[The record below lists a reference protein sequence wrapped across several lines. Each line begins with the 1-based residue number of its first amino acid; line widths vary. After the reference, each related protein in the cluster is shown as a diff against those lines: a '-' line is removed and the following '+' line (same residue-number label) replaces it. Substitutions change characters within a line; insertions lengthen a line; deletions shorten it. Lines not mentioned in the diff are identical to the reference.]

1 MSNAISFSDVSSLD
15 TGAAAGELERL
26 AKEIARHDELYHAQD
41 NPEISD
47 AEYDALR
54 RLNLAIE
61 QRFPDLIREDSPSKR
76 VGFVALDK
84 FEKVTHAIPMLSL
97 ENAFNDEDVHDFEK
111 RMRRFLNLP
120 ESEPLR
126 LTAEPK
132 IDGLSLALRYEQ
144 GRLVVAATRGDGTT
158 GENVTENAKTI
169 TDIPVVLA
177 GDNIPDVVEIR
188 GEVYMTHSAFQ
199 DLNRRMEEEGKP
211 TYVNPRN
218 TAAGS
223 LRQLDSSITA
233 TRPLNFFAYSWGEMS
248 EMPADTQMAMVAWME
263 QCGFRVNPLMYASE
277 KVDEI
282 LNHYRK
288 IEEDRPTLEYDIDG
302 VVYKVDDL
310 GLQDRLGLKSRVPR
324 WAIAHKFS
332 AEKAWT
338 ILRDIEI
345 QVGRTGAL
353 TPVARLEPVT
363 VGGVVVTNATL
374 HNEDYVKGI
383 GSKGEILRDGK
394 DLRVGDHVML
404 QRAGDVIPQILDVDL
419 SKRPEDAVPFEF
431 PDTCPACGSAA
442 VRDINEKTGKA
453 DSVKRCTGGFVC
465 PAQAIERLKHFV
477 SRGALDID
485 GLGDKQVEAFY
496 EQGRIADA
504 ADIFTLRERDARS
517 LKKLKDVEGWGAT
530 SATKLFDAIDAVRN
544 MEFYRLI
551 FGLGI
556 RYVGEQTAKDLAKNY
571 GDVETFNTAMLR
583 INEAE
588 VVDDLLAIDGIGE
601 TVANALKEFFSESR
615 NLDVWNRL
623 LEQVS
628 PQEVE
633 QASTD
638 SPVAGKT
645 VVFTGSLEQMTR
657 DEAKA
662 MAERLGAKV
671 SGSVSK
677 KTDLVVA
684 GPGAGSKL
692 KKAQD
697 LGVETTDEDGWF
709 NLIGRS

>member
-1 MSNAISFSDVSSLD
+1 LTQNHSSIAVEKLNVEQA
-15 TGAAAGELERL
+15 TQELERL
-26 AKEIARHDELYHAQD
+26 ALEIAR
-41 NPEISD
+41 
-47 AEYDALR
+47 
-54 RLNLAIE
+54 
-61 QRFPDLIREDSPSKR
+61 
-76 VGFVALDK
+76 
-84 FEKVTHAIPMLSL
+84 
-97 ENAFNDEDVHDFEK
+97 NAFNDQDVHDFAK
-111 RMRRFLNLP
+111 RMRKFLNLP
-120 ESEPLR
+120 ASEKMP

-132 IDGLSLALRYEQ
+132 IDGLSLSLRYEQ
-144 GRLVVAATRGDGTT
+144 GKLVTAATRGDGAT

-169 TDIPVVLA
+169 SDVPTVLA

-188 GEVYMTHSAFQ
+188 GEVYMSHAAFQ
-199 DLNRRMEEEGKP
+199 DLNKRMEEEGKP

-223 LRQLDSSITA
+223 LRQLDSAITA
-233 TRPLNFFAYSWGEMS
+233 KRPLNFFAYAWGEMS
-248 EMPADTQMAMVAWME
+248 AMPSDTQMGMVEWMKA
-263 QCGFRVNPLMYASE
+263 CGFRINPLMQSFE
-277 KVDEI
+277 NIEELLK
-282 LNHYRK
+282 HYRQ
-288 IEEDRPTLEYDIDG
+288 IEKDRPELEYDIDG

-310 GLQDRLGLKSRVPR
+310 ALQERLGLKSRVPR
-324 WAIAHKFS
+324 WAIAHKFP

-374 HNEDYVKGI
+374 HNEDYVKGV
-383 GSKGEILRDGK
+383 GSKGEVLRDGK

-419 SKRPEDAVPFEF
+419 DKRPHGVEPFEF
-431 PDTCPACGSAA
+431 PTSCPKCGSHA
-442 VRDINEKTGKA
+442 VRDVNEKTGKA
-453 DSVKRCTGGFVC
+453 DSVKRCTGGLIC
-465 PAQAIERLKHFV
+465 PAQAVERLKHFA

-496 EQGRIADA
+496 EAGRIADA

-517 LKKLKDVEGWGAT
+517 LKKLKDMEGWGST
-530 SATKLFDAIDAVRN
+530 SAAKLFDAIDAVR
-544 MEFYRLI
+544 EVDLYRYI

-556 RYVGEQTAKDLAKNY
+556 RHVGEQTAKDLAKTY
-571 GDVETFNTAMLR
+571 GDVDKLNQAMMSLG
-583 INEAE
+583 EQQ
-588 VVDDLLAIDGIGE
+588 VYDDLLSVDGIGT
-601 TVANALKEFFSESR
+601 TVAEALKEFFSEAR

-623 LEQVS
+623 LQLIKPKPVEQVS
-628 PQEVE
+628 
-633 QASTD
+633 SD

-692 KKAQD
+692 KKADD
-697 LGVETTDEDGWF
+697 LGVETMDEDGWF
-709 NLIGRS
+709 KLIGRS